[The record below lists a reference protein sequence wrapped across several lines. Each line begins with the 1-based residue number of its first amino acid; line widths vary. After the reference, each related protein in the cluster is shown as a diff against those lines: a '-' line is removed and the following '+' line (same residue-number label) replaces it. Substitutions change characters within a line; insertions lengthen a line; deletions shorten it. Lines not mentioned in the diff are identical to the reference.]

1 MSKPFTPY
9 NEARQSQPEP
19 PEPYED
25 LLADGLEYA
34 FGQGIHDLPGIVA
47 ELINRAV
54 PSPGAQAWTEDLLRT
69 ELARLGQ

>member
-1 MSKPFTPY
+1 MSKAFTPY
-9 NEARQSQPEP
+9 NEARQSQPQP

-34 FGQGIHDLPGIVA
+34 FGQGIHDLESIVA
-47 ELINRAV
+47 TLIARAV
-54 PSPGAQAWTEDLLRT
+54 PAPAGQAWTVDLLRA